1 MRNLKKL
8 VVVVTAL
15 SVMAAAGAVYA
26 APITPGEIVAGLADK
41 TVEQVNDLRATG
53 KTYGTIANDAGKL
66 DEFKAQMLEQK
77 KAILDQ
83 RVKDGIITQAQADA
97 IYNNMKTNQSLCD
110 GTGSGR
116 MGNGVGF
123 GMGRGQGTGYG
134 MGRGQGGFG
143 AGCGLNR

>member
-1 MRNLKKL
+1 MKNLKKL

-15 SVMAAAGAVYA
+15 SVMVAAGAVYA
-26 APITPGEIVAGLADK
+26 APITPAEVVAGLAGK
-41 TVEQVNDLRATG
+41 TVEQVNDLRAAG
-53 KTYGTIANDAGKL
+53 KTYGTVANEAGKL

-83 RVKDGIITQAQADA
+83 RVKDGSITQEQADA
-97 IYNNMKTNQSLCD
+97 IYNNMKNNQSLCD
-110 GTGSGR
+110 GTGTGKGR
-116 MGNGVGF
+116 MGNGAGF

-143 AGCGLNR
+143 AGCGF